1 MKKLAKVKIA
11 LKDIRHNKG
20 IYYKERQA
28 VDMATLMLRG
38 FSQQEAYELVNFR
51 YK

>member
-1 MKKLAKVKIA
+1 MKKVANSKIV
-11 LKDIRHNKG
+11 LKDIRHKKG

-28 VDMATLMLRG
+28 VDIATLMLRG
-38 FSQQEAYELVNFR
+38 FSQKEAYDLIMAV